1 MDVEP
6 ERVVGFEVAGG
17 EDPQGEEEAPG
28 DGVDPA
34 VRLAGNGVG
43 WSKAKIQVKK
53 DGMRYCS
60 GWR

>member
-1 MDVEP
+1 VS
-6 ERVVGFEVAGG
+6 FEVAGG

-43 WSKAKIQVKK
+43 WSKVKIQVKK